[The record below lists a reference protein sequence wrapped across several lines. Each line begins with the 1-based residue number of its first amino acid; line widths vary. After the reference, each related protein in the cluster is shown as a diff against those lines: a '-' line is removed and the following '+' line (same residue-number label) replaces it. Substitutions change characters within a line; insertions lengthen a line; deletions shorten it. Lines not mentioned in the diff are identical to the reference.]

1 MINDN
6 HAEDDNDIIKFYS
19 GRVGEMSIKNCIRA
33 LKKNSKKDVRVT
45 FVVTYNTTRLS
56 IQ

>member
-6 HAEDDNDIIKFYS
+6 HTEDDNDIIKFYS

-33 LKKNSKKDVRVT
+33 LKKNIKKDVRVT